1 VDKRLLEIL
10 TNKPVIVFDLP
21 DWMLPAS
28 TIKEIKDT
36 GNTAIA
42 EIAGRDSIAA
52 AIRACEMLPI
62 KAIVPTIVY
71 TSTEFGDWE
80 ILSNKITFLKER
92 FNRYGLKVFDPVFLG
107 DPKLWNVLCG
117 RLAAHLFR
125 IFGFYTPCAGC
136 HLYIHA
142 IRVPLAK
149 MLNCTMVI
157 GGERESHDGKIKLN
171 QVNIALDSYTKL
183 LEKFHVELILPLR
196 PIDSG
201 QTIAAIIGGGYED
214 GRQLECVMSKNY
226 QEIDGT
232 VSYDYMA
239 LKRFFDEFA
248 LKIAERA
255 VRSYLEKETPD
266 YARLVAQ
273 YRD

>member
-1 VDKRLLEIL
+1 MDKRLLEIL
-10 TNKPVIVFDLP
+10 TNKPAIVFDLP
-21 DWMLPAS
+21 EWMLPAS
-28 TIKEIKDT
+28 TVKEIRDT

-52 AIRACEMLPI
+52 AIRACETLPI

-71 TSTEFGDWE
+71 TGTEFGDWE
-80 ILSNKITFLKER
+80 ILLKKIAFLKER
-92 FNRYGLKVFDPVFLG
+92 FKKYGIKVFDPVFLG
-107 DPKLWNVLCG
+107 DPRLWNVLCG
-117 RLAAHLFR
+117 RLATHLFKR
-125 IFGFYTPCAGC
+125 FGFYTPCTGC

-157 GGERESHDGKIKLN
+157 GGEREAHNGRIKIN
-171 QVNIALDSYTKL
+171 QVNIALDSYTQL
-183 LEKFHVELILPLR
+183 LKKFDIELILPLR

-201 QTIAAIIGGGYED
+201 QTIADIIGSGYED
-214 GRQLECVMSKNY
+214 RRQLECVMSKNY

-232 VSYDYMA
+232 VSYNHMA
-239 LKRFFDEFA
+239 LRRFFDEFA

-255 VRSYLEKETPD
+255 VRSYLEKKTPD
-266 YARLVAQ
+266 YARLIAQ
-273 YRD
+273 YQD